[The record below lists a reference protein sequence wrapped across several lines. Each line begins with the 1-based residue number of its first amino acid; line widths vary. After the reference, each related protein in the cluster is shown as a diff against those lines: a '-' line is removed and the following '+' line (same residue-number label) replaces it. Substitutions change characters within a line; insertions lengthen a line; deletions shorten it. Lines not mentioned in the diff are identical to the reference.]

1 MCGIAGL
8 VFTDG
13 SQPSVN
19 QVDRL
24 AAALKHRGPDGEGRL
39 NVGAINLVHR
49 RLAIID
55 LKTGDQPFEDGDGI
69 SLIAN
74 GEIYNYKQRLY
85 RQRQRTRQGHRHAA
99 MRTFATRGD
108 SARLPRHA
116 IQPGRLNQRRCDPP
130 VAEAGFCH
138 CRDPARSV

>member
-1 MCGIAGL
+1 MCSIAGIISNKEIDIKKMI
-8 VFTDG
+8 VVQQHRSPDD
-13 SQPSVN
+13 SN
-19 QVDRL
+19 YYVDNDIQL
-24 AAALKHRGPDGEGRL
+24 AMGRL
-39 NVGAINLVHR
+39 K
-49 RLAIID
+49 IID
-55 LKTGDQPFEDGDGI
+55 LVSAGLCLYQDDNYVM
-69 SLIAN
+69 SYN